1 MAACMQSNS
10 PDASLISSLQ
20 QRILQLESA
29 LIQTQPSISS
39 HPYYQQLF
47 NNMLHEVHVW
57 DLVFDNKQNIITWR
71 LKDANKL
78 ALKAWNKNLEDIIG
92 KTTDDIFQSNATEK
106 FMPIVQKKFA
116 ENQPYTWEAYFERTD
131 QYLQMT
137 SIPCDGYFISTGID
151 ISPQKRIEVDLR
163 ETVLKL
169 TEAISS
175 GNVGLWDWDIVND
188 KVFFSAEWKRQLGYA
203 DSEIANDF
211 IEWQQ
216 RVHPDDVEK
225 TMDYINATLNS
236 DASIYETEFRMRHK
250 DGSYRW
256 ILAHATITRDNQNK
270 PLQMVGSHLDI
281 TERKRL
287 EDTVLQQQ
295 KMQALGTL
303 AGGIAHDFNNLL
315 TPMMGFTQLAKMS
328 ISDELVLTGY
338 LNKIEDSAKRAK
350 KLVQKILLMSRK
362 SIQNIETVYL
372 DKMITEVVDLLK
384 VSLSKN
390 ITISTRFCNNPLPI
404 AADPSQI
411 YQVILNL
418 CTNAIQAMQK
428 GGELLIQLS
437 LLTKHHDSSDKPWV
451 CLSIKDTGTG
461 MNEATQKR
469 IFEPFFTTKT
479 QGEERGTGLGL
490 SIVSAVIKQHQ
501 GEIMVESEVDVGTE
515 FTLYFPAMT
524 EQAVAQKTELSVI
537 KKTSNKT
544 VLLIDNEPSL
554 CEISETVLKQ
564 LGYQVFTF
572 LDGHLAIDY
581 FIKHRQEIDII
592 VTDYSMPAITGPEVI
607 AKIREFDTQIPII
620 LLTGFSNLAT
630 EENRVL
636 WGCNSILSKPYNI
649 EKFSQIIDQSIKK

>member
-1 MAACMQSNS
+1 
-10 PDASLISSLQ
+10 
-20 QRILQLESA
+20 
-29 LIQTQPSISS
+29 
-39 HPYYQQLF
+39 
-47 NNMLHEVHVW
+47 
-57 DLVFDNKQNIITWR
+57 
-71 LKDANKL
+71 
-78 ALKAWNKNLEDIIG
+78 
-92 KTTDDIFQSNATEK
+92 
-106 FMPIVQKKFA
+106 
-116 ENQPYTWEAYFERTD
+116 
-131 QYLQMT
+131 
-137 SIPCDGYFISTGID
+137 
-151 ISPQKRIEVDLR
+151 
-163 ETVLKL
+163 
-169 TEAISS
+169 
-175 GNVGLWDWDIVND
+175 
-188 KVFFSAEWKRQLGYA
+188 
-203 DSEIANDF
+203 
-211 IEWQQ
+211 
-216 RVHPDDVEK
+216 
-225 TMDYINATLNS
+225 
-236 DASIYETEFRMRHK
+236 
-250 DGSYRW
+250 
-256 ILAHATITRDNQNK
+256 
-270 PLQMVGSHLDI
+270 
-281 TERKRL
+281 
-287 EDTVLQQQ
+287 
-295 KMQALGTL
+295 
-303 AGGIAHDFNNLL
+303 
-315 TPMMGFTQLAKMS
+315 
-328 ISDELVLTGY
+328 VLTGY

>member
-1 MAACMQSNS
+1 
-10 PDASLISSLQ
+10 
-20 QRILQLESA
+20 
-29 LIQTQPSISS
+29 
-39 HPYYQQLF
+39 
-47 NNMLHEVHVW
+47 MLHEVHVW
-57 DLVFDNKQNIITWR
+57 DLVFDNKQNIVTWR

-78 ALKAWNKNLEDIIG
+78 ALKAWNKDLEDILG
-92 KTTDDIFQSNATEK
+92 KTTNDIFQSNATEK
-106 FMPIVQKKFA
+106 FMPIVQKIFA
-116 ENQPYTWEAYFERTD
+116 ENQPYTWEAYFESTD

-175 GNVGLWDWDIVND
+175 GNVGLWDWDIVD
-188 KVFFSAEWKRQLGYA
+188 DRVFFSAEWKRQLGYA
-203 DSEIANDF
+203 DNEIANYF

-216 RVHPDDVEK
+216 RVHPDDIEK
-225 TMDYINATLNS
+225 TMDFINASLSS
-236 DASIYETEFRMRHK
+236 DVSVYETEFRMRHK

-256 ILAHATITRDNQNK
+256 ILAHATITRDNQNI
-270 PLQMVGSHLDI
+270 PLRMVGSHLDI

-287 EDTVLQQQ
+287 EDTILQQQ

-315 TPMMGFTQLAKMS
+315 TPMLGFTQLAKMS
-328 ISDELVLTGY
+328 IRDELTLTGY

-362 SIQNIETVYL
+362 SIENIETVYL
-372 DKMITEVVDLLK
+372 DKMITEVLDLLK
-384 VSLSKN
+384 MSLPKN
-390 ITISTRFCNNPLPI
+390 ITISTRLYNNPLPI

-418 CTNAIQAMQK
+418 CTNAIQAMQN

-437 LLTKHHDSSDKPWV
+437 LLTKNQNNDHDSSGKLWL
-451 CLSIKDTGTG
+451 CLTIKDTGTG
-461 MNEATQKR
+461 MSEATQKR

-501 GEIMVESEVDVGTE
+501 GEITVESEVDVGTE
-515 FTLYFPAMT
+515 FTVYFPAMT
-524 EQAVAQKTELSVI
+524 EHAVTQKTELSLI
-537 KKTSNKT
+537 KETSNKT
-544 VLLIDNEPSL
+544 VLLIDDEPSL

-581 FIKHRQEIDII
+581 FIKHRNEIDII

-607 AKIREFDTQIPII
+607 AKIRGFDTQIPII

-636 WGCNSILSKPYNI
+636 WGCTSILSKPYNI